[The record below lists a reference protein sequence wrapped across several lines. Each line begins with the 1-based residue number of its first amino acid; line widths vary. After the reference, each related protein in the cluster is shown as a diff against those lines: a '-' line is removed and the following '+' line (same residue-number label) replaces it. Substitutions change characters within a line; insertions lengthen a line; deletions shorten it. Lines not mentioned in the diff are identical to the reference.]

1 MGTAKIFFPASLSWF
16 RGTKTSVFYY
26 INSETV
32 LQMHFQL
39 FFLLCWKNDI
49 SWLFRTIPWKNIA
62 KYRTLL
68 YKACHSSE
76 MMFVGLNMVIISY
89 FGGLYPSPVWVWC
102 TSNYQNEN
110 QRITHSFRLL
120 PSWSYS
126 LPYTRGLVWSSS
138 SLCLLCIF
146 CDSLGVHLLT
156 VLIFRFLFVIMW
168 WAVNVSRWAAEGNIK
183 PTTLSAILLHQECFY
198 FFIISFF
205 FQEFVIWT
213 VSEQHS
219 QRNLALIWRPAE
231 KQASFHFVFC

>member
-1 MGTAKIFFPASLSWF
+1 MHLELPKWE
-16 RGTKTSVFYY
+16 
-26 INSETV
+26 SEN
-32 LQMHFQL
+32 H
-39 FFLLCWKNDI
+39 
-49 SWLFRTIPWKNIA
+49 
-62 KYRTLL
+62 TLL
-68 YKACHSSE
+68 SHRTAVLPSAVRFCLLLSLCLVHFSLHSYHE
-76 MMFVGLNMVIISY
+76 
-89 FGGLYPSPVWVWC
+89 
-102 TSNYQNEN
+102 TE
-110 QRITHSFRLL
+110 SFRLL

-198 FFIISFF
+198 FFHFFF